1 MSETSPSRRTPV
13 RVLRDSVAR
22 RIAAGEVVDRPASVV
37 RELVDN
43 ALDAD
48 AREVVV
54 HVEEGGIGRV
64 RVTDDGT
71 GMTEEDLRLCWL
83 PHATSKIETED
94 DLYRT
99 RTLGF
104 RGEALASI
112 STVARTEI
120 TSMAAGAQTAFKLTI
135 HGGDFVSL
143 EPSRGRP
150 GTVADVADL
159 FYAVPARRKFLK
171 RTQAETAQC
180 RTTFLEKALPFPEVS
195 FKFFTDGTLRQFL
208 PPTDLPGRAAAAF
221 PDDLAGGFLKLI
233 EGSGEGFTLRIAA
246 ATPDLV
252 RRDRRLVQIYVN
264 RRRIW
269 EYALSQGV
277 EYTYSSYLPGG
288 LLPACFVFADVD
300 PALADFNI
308 HPAKKEAK
316 LRNLQ
321 DIRRRMTEILS
332 SFLREAT
339 KTSFVVPG
347 TASEWTERPLF
358 SGPEYGGSRD
368 ARTADA
374 RPGGGEGDRGSGAA
388 PAFPRNRAYPGTEG
402 GSDLR
407 LGEVPLPSV
416 FAPDGGRAYDFVYRG
431 QAFGLFLIAERG
443 DRLYLVDQHAAHE
456 RILFEAFAVEVLPQ
470 KLLVPQEFET
480 DETNDA
486 EVARKAEEVLSF
498 GVEIGRAGPYRWA
511 LTALPET
518 FRGAEGDVV
527 EAVLSAEAG
536 SLKKEIFARAACRK
550 AVKDGDLLGPGAAC
564 EIIDKAFRLE
574 NPRCPHGRPIWFEI
588 GRDELF
594 RKVGRIL

>member
-22 RIAAGEVVDRPASVV
+22 RIAAGEVIDRPASVV
-37 RELVDN
+37 RELMDN
-43 ALDAD
+43 ALDAG

-64 RVTDDGT
+64 RVADDGA

-94 DLYRT
+94 DLCRI
-99 RTLGF
+99 RSLGF

-112 STVARTEI
+112 STVARTEM
-120 TSMAAGAQTAFKLTI
+120 TSMPAGADTAFKLTI
-135 HGGDFVSL
+135 HGGEFVSL

-171 RTQAETAQC
+171 RAQAETAQC

-208 PPTDLPGRAAAAF
+208 PPSDLPGRAAAAF
-221 PDDLAGGFLKLI
+221 PDDLAGGFLRLV

-277 EYTYSSYLPGG
+277 EYAYSSYLPGG

-300 PALADFNI
+300 PSLADFNI

-321 DIRRRMTEILS
+321 DIRRRMTEVLS

-339 KTSFVVPG
+339 KTSFTVPG

-358 SGPEYGGSRD
+358 GGGEDGSRLG
-368 ARTADA
+368 TGIADSQ
-374 RPGGGEGDRGSGAA
+374 PGGGGARGSGVAS
-388 PAFPRNRAYPGTEG
+388 AFPRNRTYPGTEDG
-402 GSDLR
+402 PDLR
-407 LGEVPLPSV
+407 LAEVPLPSV
-416 FAPDGGRAYDFVYRG
+416 FAPEGGRTYDFVYRG
-431 QAFGLFLIAERG
+431 RAFGLFLIAERG

-456 RILFEAFAVEVLPQ
+456 RILFEAFAAEGLPQ
-470 KLLVPQEFET
+470 KLLVPEEFET

-486 EVARKAEEVLSF
+486 EVEKKAKEVLPF
-498 GVEIGRAGPYRWA
+498 GVEIERVGPYRWA
-511 LTALPET
+511 LAALPET
-518 FRGAEGDVV
+518 FRGAEGDIV

-550 AVKDGDLLGPGAAC
+550 AVKDGDLLGPDAAC

-574 NPRCPHGRPIWFEI
+574 SPRCPHGRPIWFEI

-594 RKVGRIL
+594 RKVGRIV